1 MPKGLLCLKRI
12 ETSNVKKYRKEQNAK
27 MAQMHTSAVQ
37 YLFGKKTLT
46 YSFGFDKIN
55 LLCVQVRCRHSS
67 GYLPVPCS
75 PWVSLNV
82 QKEVLIMAVVS
93 SYETVMVISNKLGE
107 DAIAQMV
114 EKFKSLIERHAT
126 LEGVDEW
133 GARRLAYPINKES
146 EGYYVLFNFKSTA
159 EFPAELDRRYK
170 ITDGVLRSLIIKKE
184 EE

>member
-1 MPKGLLCLKRI
+1 
-12 ETSNVKKYRKEQNAK
+12 
-27 MAQMHTSAVQ
+27 
-37 YLFGKKTLT
+37 
-46 YSFGFDKIN
+46 
-55 LLCVQVRCRHSS
+55 
-67 GYLPVPCS
+67 
-75 PWVSLNV
+75 
-82 QKEVLIMAVVS
+82 MAVVS